1 MAASTR
7 DVFINCPFDDEF
19 SPGFRAL
26 VFGVIACG
34 FRARCAR
41 ELDDAGETRIDKL
54 YRIIEQCRFGIHDIS
69 KTELDIENGLPRF
82 NMPLELGIFLGA
94 KRYGSENQ
102 KNKRCVILDREQ
114 YRFQMFMSDIAG
126 MDIKAHNGDPRLMVK
141 CIRDFLVTSSKR
153 KTIPTAM
160 RILESYDAFLEA
172 LPELARLSDFD
183 PKDMLFPDFER
194 LVIAWVDNNQPGK
207 AA

>member
-19 SPGFRAL
+19 APGFRAL

-69 KTELDIENGLPRF
+69 KTELDIKNGLPRF

-94 KRYGSENQ
+94 KRYGPKNQ

-153 KTIPTAM
+153 KTVPTAM

-172 LPELARLSDFD
+172 LPELSRLSDFD

-194 LVIAWVDNNQPGK
+194 WVIAWVDNNQPGK